1 MKIRT
6 LIKSKGL
13 EVIAVDSEATVGQAI
28 SKMIERNIGAVL
40 VMEEGNPSGM
50 FTERDVLK
58 CWEANKGF
66 DVQVKEVMTRDLFAV
81 EADEELS
88 NVMSIMIQKSVRH
101 LPVAD
106 KGAVVSVLSIRD
118 VVRAQVNSLEAEV
131 HYLKEFITTAG

>member
-131 HYLKEFITTAG
+131 HYLKEFIPTAG